1 MYNTEI
7 GYFCSTREDWLETL
21 SAPPFCLNIKRDGKY
36 VMFSYD
42 QLESDFNLRIVREA
56 RGIIF
61 ENGKWEN
68 PVCWAFNKFGNYG
81 ESYADEIDWDTAWVT
96 EKIDGSL
103 IKVWWDDCWHISTNG
118 TIDAFKAELG
128 DVNMPNFG
136 EYFNKVIEKYYW
148 SFENFTAHLDS
159 NLTYMFELVGPYNR
173 VVIPYEKS
181 DAYFLGARNKF
192 TGEEYR
198 STLIT
203 TAALG
208 VDAFKR
214 PTLYPINTL
223 EECIKVTEEF
233 SWDQEGFVV
242 CDAQFNRVK
251 IKSPAY
257 VLAHF
262 MRNNNV
268 VTRKHLIRVVM
279 LNEVEEFLCYA
290 SDYKEELFKVQKL
303 MNLYHTLGNKMAATC
318 RKANNLS
325 RAKYAELVKT
335 FPEIFQSILYFN
347 YNRTDANPFTAEAF
361 TKNWNEN
368 KWDKYITAIEKLIN
382 ELLGG

>member
-1 MYNTEI
+1 MCNTEI

-68 PVCWAFNKFGNYG
+68 PVCWAFDKFGNYG
-81 ESYADEIDWDTAWVT
+81 ESYAPEIDWETAIVT

-103 IKVWWDDCWHISTNG
+103 IKVWWDGRWYVSTNG
-118 TIDAFKAELG
+118 TIDATKAELG
-128 DVNMPNFG
+128 DIKMPNFMT
-136 EYFNKVIEKYYW
+136 YF
-148 SFENFTAHLDS
+148 LDTLINYCDAYTEFFDRLDE

-173 VVIPYEKS
+173 VVIPYEKPEL
-181 DAYFLGARNKF
+181 YFLGARNKF
-192 TGEEYR
+192 TGEEFL
-198 STLIT
+198 SCNDLIVG
-203 TAALG
+203 ALG
-208 VDAFKR
+208 LGKFKR
-214 PTLYPINTL
+214 PKRYPLYSL
-223 EECIKVTEEF
+223 KDCLKVTEEL

-242 CDAQFNRVK
+242 VDAACNRVK

-268 VTRKHLIRVVM
+268 ITRKHLIRIVL
-279 LNEVEEFLCYA
+279 LNEVEEFMCYA
-290 SDYKEELFKVQKL
+290 ADYKEELLKVQKL
-303 MNLYHTLGNKMAATC
+303 MNLYHTLGNKMATIC
-318 RKANNLS
+318 RKANSLS

-347 YNRTDANPFTAEAF
+347 YNRTDADPFTAEAF
-361 TKNWNEN
+361 TKSWNEN
-368 KWDKYITAIEKLIN
+368 KWDKYLTAVEKLIQ
-382 ELLGG
+382 ETF